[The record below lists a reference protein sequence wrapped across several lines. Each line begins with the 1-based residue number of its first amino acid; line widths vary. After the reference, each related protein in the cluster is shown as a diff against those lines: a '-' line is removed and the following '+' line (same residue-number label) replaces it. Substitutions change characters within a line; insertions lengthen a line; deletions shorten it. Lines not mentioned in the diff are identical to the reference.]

1 MSCSDVGNI
10 SIMEKLPIV
19 ELNKMI
25 ESDSIYSFS
34 TERVKAL
41 NQFATTLD
49 SAKYY
54 KITHKSFSDFLLKE
68 DEIEADI
75 DLKNEFLNKWENEYG
90 KYKNKFKEVSFNA
103 DISVNRLTD
112 ILIKIKN

>member
-1 MSCSDVGNI
+1 VKKILILLLFISAVSCSDVGNI

-41 NQFATTLD
+41 NLF
-49 SAKYY
+49 
-54 KITHKSFSDFLLKE
+54 
-68 DEIEADI
+68 
-75 DLKNEFLNKWENEYG
+75 N
-90 KYKNKFKEVSFNA
+90 FKELNNLV
-103 DISVNRLTD
+103 
-112 ILIKIKN
+112 